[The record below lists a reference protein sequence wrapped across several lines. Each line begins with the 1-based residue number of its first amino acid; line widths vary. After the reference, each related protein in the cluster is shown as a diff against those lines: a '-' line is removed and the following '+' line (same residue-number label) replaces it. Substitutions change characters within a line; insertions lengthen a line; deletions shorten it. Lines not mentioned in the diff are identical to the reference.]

1 VSQTETQ
8 KKLHPPNVAKE
19 ICFLFVRL
27 PWQIQ
32 MVVIFL
38 NLREW
43 KETKEQGKECFV
55 VSFGE
60 FHLESLAFL
69 CSWMKIVLFL
79 QAKASEVLSLE
90 VDGWGSQ

>member
-1 VSQTETQ
+1 V
-8 KKLHPPNVAKE
+8 HPPNVAKE

-60 FHLESLAFL
+60 FHLKSLAFFVFVDEN
-69 CSWMKIVLFL
+69 CFVSS
-79 QAKASEVLSLE
+79 SESE
-90 VDGWGSQ
+90 RGFEP